1 MHTMARRINHSQS
14 SKKDPEEPDA
24 FEPELIEP
32 EESLPLDLGSWKES
46 EFNDSKDPEDESRDF
61 EDPDADEPKD
71 AEESQEGFAVVVTGT
86 PTSGVVVTGST

>member
-1 MHTMARRINHSQS
+1 MASKISHSQS

-46 EFNDSKDPEDESRDF
+46 EFNDSKDPEEESRDF

-71 AEESQEGFAVVVTGT
+71 AEESQEGFAVVGGTGT
-86 PTSGVVVTGST
+86 TTSGVVVTGST